1 MELTYHPQRLRL
13 LSEEAGRPT
22 SDVHSEVQ
30 GALSC
35 VKTTQGTLLIRTR
48 CMNLARSLDLQLVR
62 RAMDREGRT
71 RPLLF
76 WLLQWFDLWFLKLV
90 VDSVP
95 LLSRCVCVC
104 ARAHTRARVL
114 ALPPKSEPWAE

>member
-22 SDVHSEVQ
+22 SDVHSAAQ

-62 RAMDREGRT
+62 RAIDREGRT
-71 RPLLF
+71 RPLLI
-76 WLLQWFDLWFLKLV
+76 WL
-90 VDSVP
+90 
-95 LLSRCVCVC
+95 
-104 ARAHTRARVL
+104 A
-114 ALPPKSEPWAE
+114 